1 MLENLDIVQM
11 ILIGLGIVIVG
22 SVFLRSDNKKADPVA
37 PPVEP
42 SPVVPPPVV
51 DKSHN
56 FMCLVKKWHELKE
69 CAHQQDLHEVCK
81 VLDKDVFPLLNQSE
95 QHEVK

>member
-1 MLENLDIVQM
+1 MLENLDIVQV
-11 ILIGLGIVIVG
+11 ILIGLGIFIVG
-22 SVFLRSDNKKADPVA
+22 SVFLKSDEKKSDPVT

-42 SPVVPPPVV
+42 PPVA
-51 DKSHN
+51 DASHN

-69 CAHQQDLHEVCK
+69 CAHQQGLHEVCK
-81 VLDKDVFPLLNQSE
+81 MLDKDVFPLLNQTE